1 VGRVDWPLEV
11 APSSGW
17 EPALPNGLSRLTAAE
32 VREVM
37 HSQFCGGLSEAL
49 SAGGEESA
57 EEATG
62 FEFLE
67 ACLPALGGG
76 AEAIE
81 NPGQLGGDNRL
92 AFAKE
97 PAGVVDEEQVVC
109 Q

>member
-1 VGRVDWPLEV
+1 MRAGPSKGGGIRSGYRAGYAARLARWCTRSCGRPL
-11 APSSGW
+11 
-17 EPALPNGLSRLTAAE
+17 
-32 VREVM
+32 
-37 HSQFCGGLSEAL
+37 EAL

-67 ACLPALGGG
+67 ACLPGLGGG

-81 NPGQLGGDNRL
+81 NPGQLGGDHRL

-97 PAGVVDEEQVVC
+97 PAGVVDEEQVVS

>member
-1 VGRVDWPLEV
+1 MVH
-11 APSSGW
+11 
-17 EPALPNGLSRLTAAE
+17 AE
-32 VREVM
+32 LR
-37 HSQFCGGLSEAL
+37 GGLSEAL
-49 SAGGEESA
+49 SAGGEEST

-81 NPGQLGGDNRL
+81 NPGQLGGDHRL

-97 PAGVVDEEQVVC
+97 AAGVVDEEQVFALIEQLNLQV
-109 Q
+109 